1 MLSQAKHCH
10 QANIFMRH
18 DVSMEINTV
27 ILGQGIGQFKQHL
40 AEQGF
45 ISPVLGEL
53 EPLRNVPESTNR
65 QEVLG
70 LVLEGDLALK
80 AKGETTNYLMGELF
94 FIDKV
99 TRFELQAGPAGVKYL
114 FAFK

>member
-1 MLSQAKHCH
+1 
-10 QANIFMRH
+10 
-18 DVSMEINTV
+18 MESNTIV
-27 ILGQGIGQFKQHL
+27 LDQGIGQFKQHL

-45 ISPVLGEL
+45 ISPVFGEL

-70 LVLEGDLALK
+70 LVLEGDLDLK
-80 AKGETTNYLMGELF
+80 SKGETTNYLMGELF

-99 TRFELQAGPAGVKYL
+99 TRFELQAGPDGVKYL

>member
-1 MLSQAKHCH
+1 
-10 QANIFMRH
+10 
-18 DVSMEINTV
+18 
-27 ILGQGIGQFKQHL
+27 
-40 AEQGF
+40 
-45 ISPVLGEL
+45 
-53 EPLRNVPESTNR
+53 
-65 QEVLG
+65 LG

-80 AKGETTNYLMGELF
+80 SQGETTNYLMGELF